1 VSFQHL
7 KLIAVGLAVVLL
19 LWGGSAVFSRG
30 SDTVTGALTLPAVQ
44 AADVDSIMLGKGPEA
59 LVVAKQSATAWT
71 VNGARAAPA
80 SVTDLFQA
88 LTERVRPELV
98 AQEPSSFA
106 RLGVD
111 SATGRSL
118 RLVGGGKPVV
128 ELIVGVRAN
137 EFQSVYLRRPGDAHV
152 YLWRGALASVVRRG
166 VDDWRDKRIA
176 ALEPDSIGALDVQR
190 GTNRYTVQREGK
202 RWLLNGGASDSAAVA
217 QYLGRVKTIT
227 AAGFATPKEVDS
239 TRAQRPSRRLT
250 VRGRHGVLLTLAFD
264 STPSGFVVRHLAGI
278 GGEGATVYRMNLW
291 DVDGLTPASRALAHP
306 ASH

>member
-128 ELIVGVRAN
+128 ALIVGVRAN

-264 STPSGFVVRHLAGI
+264 STPSGFVVRHLAGV